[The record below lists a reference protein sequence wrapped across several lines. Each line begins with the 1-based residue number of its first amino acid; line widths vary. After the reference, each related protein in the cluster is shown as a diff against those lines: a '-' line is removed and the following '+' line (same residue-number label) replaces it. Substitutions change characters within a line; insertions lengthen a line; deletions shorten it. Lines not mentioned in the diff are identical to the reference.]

1 MSGINIYVI
10 LRCCGSGRNR
20 KGNEKHTINLV
31 IELNE
36 KIIKNRKN
44 SDMLTKFSKFF
55 VLYYNKKSLYKS
67 VH

>member
-10 LRCCGSGRNR
+10 LRCCGSERNR

-44 SDMLTKFSKFF
+44 SEKIDGSRTIVIIAGTLSI
-55 VLYYNKKSLYKS
+55 S
-67 VH
+67 

>member
-44 SDMLTKFSKFF
+44 SEKIDGSRTIVIIAGTLSI
-55 VLYYNKKSLYKS
+55 S
-67 VH
+67 

>member
-44 SDMLTKFSKFF
+44 SEKIDGSRTIVIVAGTLSI
-55 VLYYNKKSLYKS
+55 S
-67 VH
+67 

>member
-31 IELNE
+31 IKLNE
-36 KIIKNRKN
+36 KIIKNGKN
-44 SDMLTKFSKFF
+44 SEKIDGSRTIVIIAGTLSI
-55 VLYYNKKSLYKS
+55 S
-67 VH
+67 

>member
-36 KIIKNRKN
+36 KIIKNGKN
-44 SDMLTKFSKFF
+44 SEEIDGSRTIVIIAGTLSI
-55 VLYYNKKSLYKS
+55 S
-67 VH
+67 